1 MIFKKEKFM
10 RIALVS
16 LLISIASYASSAE
29 FFVLPGTSTLLVLG
43 ETKVSDVEDF
53 QRYISDEQ
61 IDSIILNGP
70 GGNLEAGYAIAEIV
84 LEHGLAT
91 TVPENTDCASACSII
106 FSAGRERVME
116 NGSRLGFHLPF
127 ISLSP
132 SDVADYCEA
141 LIGLDDPTY
150 AGRFGAMRFLENLDS
165 DPDCLML
172 TYQMG
177 LRDMRR
183 LSKYLV
189 RDGIS
194 EDVLDLV
201 INTQSSDMTWV
212 NVPQAIRYGLVN
224 SNQ

>member
-1 MIFKKEKFM
+1 M

-43 ETKVSDVEDF
+43 ETKASDVEEV

-70 GGNLEAGYAIAEIV
+70 GGSIEAGYAIAEIV
-84 LEHGLAT
+84 LEQGLVT

-106 FSAGRERVME
+106 FSAGSERVME
-116 NGSRLGFHLPF
+116 NSSRLGFHLPF
-127 ISLSP
+127 MSLSESDVGDYCKALINLNDP
-132 SDVADYCEA
+132 SD
-141 LIGLDDPTY
+141 P
-150 AGRFGAMRFLENLDS
+150 S
-165 DPDCLML
+165 DPPGIIIFDPVRTLGPECLML

-177 LRDMRR
+177 LRDIRR

-194 EDVLDLV
+194 EEVLDLI

-212 NVPQAIRYGLVN
+212 DVSEAREYGLVN
-224 SNQ
+224 SN